1 MRHRASHVS
10 VSGLLAIMRTHDRI
24 KQAPA
29 SRQTRNPATIAKRP
43 LPGRMGAT
51 MRIYLQITGLI
62 FGVVTLGHALRLIM
76 HWPVQLA
83 GWMVPMWLSWVAIVI
98 AGSLCIWAFSLTGRA
113 PR

>member
-1 MRHRASHVS
+1 M
-10 VSGLLAIMRTHDRI
+10 AIMRTHGRI

-29 SRQTRNPATIAKRP
+29 SRLTRIPATIVKRP
-43 LPGRMGAT
+43 MPGRVGAA
-51 MRIYLQITGLI
+51 MRIYLQITGFI

-83 GWMVPMWLSWVAIVI
+83 GWTVPMWLSWVAIVI
-98 AGSLCIWAFSLTGRA
+98 AGSLCVWAFSLTGRA